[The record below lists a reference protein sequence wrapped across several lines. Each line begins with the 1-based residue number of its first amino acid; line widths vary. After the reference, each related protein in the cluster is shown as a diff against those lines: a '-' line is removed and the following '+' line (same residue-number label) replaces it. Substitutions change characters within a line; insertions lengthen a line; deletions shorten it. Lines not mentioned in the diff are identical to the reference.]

1 MKEEQLTRRL
11 LLPLGSQLPPQE
23 FPLKKASGHLL
34 PTLWSSGIASSEAPK
49 VGKEQVCT
57 SETQPASVRGFSV
70 RRFRAGQTSCFALA
84 SLVPSAASLLVHVF
98 HFS

>member
-1 MKEEQLTRRL
+1 MKGEQLTRRL

-34 PTLWSSGIASSEAPK
+34 PTLWSSSVASSEAPK
-49 VGKEQVCT
+49 VGKEQVCA
-57 SETQPASVRGFSV
+57 SETQPAAGFSV
-70 RRFRAGQTSCFALA
+70 RRFRAGQSSCFALA